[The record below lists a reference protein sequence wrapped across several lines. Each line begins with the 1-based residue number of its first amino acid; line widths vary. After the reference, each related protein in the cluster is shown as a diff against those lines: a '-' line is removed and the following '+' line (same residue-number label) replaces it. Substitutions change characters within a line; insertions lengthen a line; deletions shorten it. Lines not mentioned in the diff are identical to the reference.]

1 MLFSILWYHTV
12 RTLLLGQFAAIEPF
26 LHQWRNFDGVT
37 VMVMISRRRPDSV
50 CE

>member
-37 VMVMISRRRPDSV
+37 VMVYDFSSAPRQ
-50 CE
+50 CL